1 MHALQVQFQINT
13 KKEVKIKAVYE
24 KGRDERE
31 RGGFSYPQEGEGDTP
46 QKENV
51 ISEFCI
57 IDKEKN

>member
-51 ISEFCI
+51 ISEF
-57 IDKEKN
+57 